1 MIQERKP
8 PRFKSDEKIQGL
20 MMENETNI
28 AKKKKKGKQLLLM
41 DESLRK
47 AFNANFGGLKH
58 CRTKR
63 NNTSKSL
70 Y

>member
-28 AKKKKKGKQLLLM
+28 AKKKKGKTIIINGRIFKKGVQCEFWRIKALS
-41 DESLRK
+41 DEK
-47 AFNANFGGLKH
+47 K
-58 CRTKR
+58 
-63 NNTSKSL
+63 
-70 Y
+70 